1 MNCVLLI
8 VPSPSTFEKQQISWT
23 HALRKIVINCYKYHG
38 REDLLPTFADDED
51 KVNALISQSGDE
63 DEDMEQLSNT
73 PTIQTVQTV
82 TPAVTTTTSQVSID
96 PSGSTEGRNDCPLLV
111 MLGGSINFA
120 FLF

>member
-1 MNCVLLI
+1 M
-8 VPSPSTFEKQQISWT
+8 
-23 HALRKIVINCYKYHG
+23 INCYKYHG

-82 TPAVTTTTSQVSID
+82 TPATNQTTSQVSSPQISPRD
-96 PSGSTEGRNDCPLLV
+96 SGREMGNGGIEGT
-111 MLGGSINFA
+111 I
-120 FLF
+120 

>member
-1 MNCVLLI
+1 
-8 VPSPSTFEKQQISWT
+8 
-23 HALRKIVINCYKYHG
+23 VINCYKYHG

-82 TPAVTTTTSQVSID
+82 TPAVSTTNSQVSRD
-96 PSGSTEGRNDCPLLV
+96 FRRLLD
-111 MLGGSINFA
+111 SIL
-120 FLF
+120 FLLNKLK